1 MKTAVAALHPPAGEG
16 RKPSAAGTK
25 TEWRTIT
32 RVQEPD
38 AAHRHIAL
46 DFMTAI
52 WCGATVGCIG
62 AAVTPPF
69 SEDLSCREPS

>member
-25 TEWRTIT
+25 TDWLAIT
-32 RVQEPD
+32 PVQVPD

-46 DFMTAI
+46 DFLAAI

-62 AAVTPPF
+62 AAVIPPF
-69 SEDLSCREPS
+69 SEGRS

>member
-16 RKPSAAGTK
+16 RNPSAAGTK
-25 TEWRTIT
+25 TEWLAIT
-32 RVQEPD
+32 LVQEPD

-52 WCGATVGCIG
+52 WCGAAVGCIG
-62 AAVTPPF
+62 AAVIPPF
-69 SEDLSCREPS
+69 SEGRS